1 MRISCALNKTQQIV
15 SPSSHNLCIVLQK
28 ACVGFPVT
36 ETWPITRRKWPN
48 CVHIICFC
56 HWQLSKSE
64 WVSVIIPHLA
74 LCESNEREWALG
86 PGVGEDQETSV
97 RVFPLSASGA
107 RPDVEAMGY
116 VTPIR
121 REGTPPPQ
129 LTGSCHQ
136 SPSHEKHWRWPTGSH
151 SSLTVIYN

>member
-1 MRISCALNKTQQIV
+1 MC
-15 SPSSHNLCIVLQK
+15 
-28 ACVGFPVT
+28 
-36 ETWPITRRKWPN
+36 
-48 CVHIICFC
+48 
-56 HWQLSKSE
+56 
-64 WVSVIIPHLA
+64 VIIPHLA

-121 REGTPPPQ
+121 HELPPYNRRQQRECRAGENYASIQ
-129 LTGSCHQ
+129 GKIDIV
-136 SPSHEKHWRWPTGSH
+136 SHF
-151 SSLTVIYN
+151 